1 MMEPIAAPP
10 AIACTLSAGDLRQR
24 RAWIAA
30 LNSTAL
36 LSEHRDDLR
45 LELRYDATARM
56 QVLEMVR
63 NEQICCAFLNFEIH
77 DEGHAIRV
85 VVEAPENA
93 RNAAAV
99 LEFFRSKAP
108 GQANGSCCGAAP

>member
-77 DEGHAIRV
+77 DEGHVIRV

>member
-1 MMEPIAAPP
+1 MIEPIAASP
-10 AIACTLSAGDLRQR
+10 AIACTLSADDLRHR

-36 LSEHRDDLR
+36 LSERRDDLR
-45 LELRYDATARM
+45 LELHYDAKARM

-63 NEQICCAFLNFEIH
+63 NELICCAFLNFEIH
-77 DEGHAIRV
+77 DEGHVIRV
-85 VVEAPENA
+85 IVEAPENA